1 MNMRF
6 LRVVMLV
13 MLAGALGSGCAARN
27 SLNAFS
33 SDKGFQLTQDVPYDF
48 ANSLTLDVYRPLR
61 TLDAPVVV
69 FFYGGRW
76 SSGDKAEAKF
86 VGQALASRGY
96 VAVIPNVR
104 KYPEVRFP
112 AFVEDAA
119 KAVRWTRN
127 VVDGYGGDPKKIFVM
142 GHSSG
147 AHIAAMLAMDGKYL
161 QQAGGSRDWLRGMI
175 GLAGPYDFMP
185 ITAPDLRDLF
195 GPPDQFPYS
204 QPVFFADGS
213 NPPLLLMSGRDDE
226 TVPVKNTESLAA
238 SVAKAGGTV
247 ETVIYDKLSHEMI
260 VGSLSSFLR
269 GRADVLDKV
278 ESFIHRTLTASP
290 KQSDEEIRA
299 TPLADTDSDVQSAPI
314 IDYGNGDALGVPQA
328 APLIVESAPAASVDQ
343 VQNLPDAGMPADDP
357 GLR

>member
-1 MNMRF
+1 MNMRI
-6 LRVVMLV
+6 LLV
-13 MLAGALGSGCAARN
+13 LFVALLGALYETGCATRD
-27 SLNAFS
+27 SYNAFS
-33 SDKGFQLTQDVPYDF
+33 SGKGFQLTQDVPYDF
-48 ANSLTLDVYRPLR
+48 QKALTLDVYRPPQALN
-61 TLDAPVVV
+61 APVVV
-69 FFYGGRW
+69 FFFGGRW
-76 SSGDKAEAKF
+76 SAGDKAEAKF
-86 VGQALASRGY
+86 VGQALASRGF
-96 VAVIPNVR
+96 VTVIPNLR
-104 KYPEVRFP
+104 KYPQVRFP

-119 KAVRWTRN
+119 KSVRWAHN
-127 VVDGYGGDPKKIFVM
+127 VIDGYGGDPKKLFVM

-269 GRADVLDKV
+269 GRADVLDRV
-278 ESFIHRTLTASP
+278 ESFIHRTLTAPP
-290 KQSDEEIRA
+290 KSSGEEIRA
-299 TPLADTDSDVQSAPI
+299 TPLAETDSDVRSAPI

-328 APLIVESAPAASVDQ
+328 APLIVERAPPESVDPSPAD
-343 VQNLPDAGMPADDP
+343 PDAGTVTHDP
-357 GLR
+357 TFR